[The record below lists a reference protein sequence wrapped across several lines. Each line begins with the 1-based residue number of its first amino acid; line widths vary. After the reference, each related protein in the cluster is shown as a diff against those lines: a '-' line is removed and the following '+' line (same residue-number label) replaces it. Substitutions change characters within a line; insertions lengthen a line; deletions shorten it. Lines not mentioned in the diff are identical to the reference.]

1 MWFLLLTSIFVGLL
15 DGLGLTMFIPL
26 LDIVASGEGSVS
38 SGTLGNLG
46 FIVDSLNEMGIEL
59 NLVVVLM
66 TMLFFFIAKGF
77 AKFFERYLRV
87 VYQQYFISRIRFENI
102 DALVNY
108 SYEAF
113 TKADA
118 GKIQNTLSG
127 EVEKVMQ
134 GFRMYSDMLQQF
146 VMLLTYASL
155 AVVASPQFA
164 ILIVIGG
171 FLTNLLFSS
180 MYKKTKLLSV
190 DLVKSN
196 HLFQGFIIQ
205 SVAFYKYLK
214 ATASI
219 KTYKRF
225 LKDKVNEIEHTTR
238 KMGILNSI
246 MMGMREPLMISVVV
260 AVILIQVKVLGG
272 NLSTVMLSLLFF
284 YRGLTAL
291 SQIQTSY
298 NKFLGFSGSIDSMK
312 VFTKSLQASPEFNGD
327 QTINKIQAIEF
338 QNLSFSY
345 DKKTPVL
352 KNIDLIIQ
360 PKQSIAFIGESG
372 SGKTTLVNLLAGL
385 LKPDEGELYINQKP
399 ITKLELEAYRRRIG
413 YITQE
418 PIIFDDTLFNNVTL
432 WDTKNEQN
440 LNKFRDAI
448 RKAQLSS
455 FIAELND
462 KEDERLGNNGVTLS
476 GGQKQRISIAR
487 ELYKDV
493 DMLLMDEATSALD
506 TKTEKNIQKS
516 IDALKGEYTII
527 IIAHRLSTIRNC
539 DNIVLL
545 DKGKIKA
552 QGNYKTLINKSTEFA
567 EMINSQ
573 QL

>member
-1 MWFLLLTSIFVGLL
+1 MKNRVLKDISFSIK
-15 DGLGLTMFIPL
+15 
-26 LDIVASGEGSVS
+26 AGE
-38 SGTLGNLG
+38 T
-46 FIVDSLNEMGIEL
+46 
-59 NLVVVLM
+59 
-66 TMLFFFIAKGF
+66 
-77 AKFFERYLRV
+77 
-87 VYQQYFISRIRFENI
+87 
-102 DALVNY
+102 
-108 SYEAF
+108 
-113 TKADA
+113 
-118 GKIQNTLSG
+118 
-127 EVEKVMQ
+127 
-134 GFRMYSDMLQQF
+134 
-146 VMLLTYASL
+146 
-155 AVVASPQFA
+155 
-164 ILIVIGG
+164 
-171 FLTNLLFSS
+171 
-180 MYKKTKLLSV
+180 
-190 DLVKSN
+190 
-196 HLFQGFIIQ
+196 
-205 SVAFYKYLK
+205 VAF
-214 ATASI
+214 
-219 KTYKRF
+219 
-225 LKDKVNEIEHTTR
+225 V
-238 KMGILNSI
+238 
-246 MMGMREPLMISVVV
+246 
-260 AVILIQVKVLGG
+260 
-272 NLSTVMLSLLFF
+272 
-284 YRGLTAL
+284 
-291 SQIQTSY
+291 
-298 NKFLGFSGSIDSMK
+298 
-312 VFTKSLQASPEFNGD
+312 
-327 QTINKIQAIEF
+327 
-338 QNLSFSY
+338 
-345 DKKTPVL
+345 
-352 KNIDLIIQ
+352 
-360 PKQSIAFIGESG
+360 GESG

-493 DMLLMDEATSALD
+493 DMLLMDEATSSLD